1 MKIDV
6 LEVSIFIFFFV
17 LITVIGF
24 VAARWRRADLSTLH
38 EWGLAGRRFG
48 TVVTWFLLGGDL
60 YTAYTFIAVPGA
72 VFTSGAIGF
81 FAVPYTVLV
90 YPIIFILMPKFW
102 TVCKQRGYITASDF
116 VKDRFGSSSLAL
128 AVAFT
133 GILATMPYIAL
144 QMFGIQ
150 VSIAA
155 LGIPLDV
162 AVGSFK
168 IDIPLLIAFL
178 ILAAY
183 TYTSGLRAPAL
194 IALVKDVMVLS
205 LVVIAV
211 IYIPTR
217 LGGFSH
223 IFAVATAHQ
232 PVVAHKIAVAKAAGT
247 YPPNAFT
254 VFLKTPGAMVAY
266 TTLAL
271 GSALA
276 LFLYPHSMLG
286 VLSSND
292 RNVVKRNTAL
302 LPIYSLMLGL
312 LALLGFMALAL
323 PKPPAAGNGA
333 VPALI
338 TQLFPNWL
346 AGFAFAAIS
355 IGALVPA
362 AVMSIAAANLFT
374 RNIYKEYFRPNSSE
388 REEAQTAKI
397 TSFLLK
403 FGALLFIIF
412 VPTQN
417 IISFQL
423 LGGVWIIQTLPP
435 VFLGLY
441 THWFNRWALLIGW
454 AAGMISGTLMA
465 FSAIISGIPGAPLLQ
480 TYTFTI
486 GGVAI
491 PVYIALAAL
500 ILNLVLSIVLTPIF
514 QAIGLRSG
522 KDVTTPA
529 DYEYAP
535 VEPKEPIEEALR

>member
-6 LEVSIFIFFFV
+6 LEISIFIFFFV

-24 VAARWRRADLSTLH
+24 VAARWRRGDLRQLH

-90 YPIIFILMPKFW
+90 YPLIFLLMPKFW

-133 GILATMPYIAL
+133 GILATLPYIAL

-155 LGIPLDV
+155 LGIPL
-162 AVGSFK
+162 SFS
-168 IDIPLLIAFL
+168 ILGVSVDIPLLIAFI

-194 IALVKDVMVLS
+194 IALVKDAMVLI
-205 LVVIAV
+205 LVFAAV
-211 IYIPTR
+211 IYVPIR
-217 LGGFSH
+217 LGGFAH

-232 PVVAHKIAVAKAAGT
+232 PVVAKAITTAKAAGT
-247 YPPNAFT
+247 YPPSAFT
-254 VFLKTPGAMVAY
+254 IFLKTPGAMVAY

-312 LALLGFMALAL
+312 LALVGFMALAL
-323 PKPPAAGNGA
+323 PKPPATGNGA
-333 VPALI
+333 VVAVI
-338 TQLFPNWL
+338 TQIFPDWF

-374 RNIYKEYFRPNSSE
+374 RNVYKEYFRPNCSD
-388 REEAQTAKI
+388 REESEVAKI
-397 TSFLLK
+397 ASFLLK

-412 VPTQN
+412 VPTTN

-465 FSAIISGIPGAPLLQ
+465 FSAIIAGIPKAPLLQ
-480 TYTFTI
+480 TYPIF
-486 GGVAI
+486 GI
-491 PVYIALAAL
+491 PVYAAFAAL
-500 ILNLVLSIVLTPIF
+500 IVNLVLAMVLTPIF
-514 QAIGLRSG
+514 QTIGLRSG
-522 KDVTTPA
+522 KDVTSPT

-535 VEPKEPIEEALR
+535 VESKEPLREALS

>member
-6 LEVSIFIFFFV
+6 LEISIFIFFFV

-24 VAARWRRADLSTLH
+24 VAARWRRGDLRQLN

-48 TVVTWFLLGGDL
+48 TIVTWFLLGGDL

-90 YPIIFILMPKFW
+90 YPLIFLLMPKFW

-133 GILATMPYIAL
+133 GILATLPYIAL

-155 LGIPLDV
+155 LGIPL
-162 AVGSFK
+162 SFS
-168 IDIPLLIAFL
+168 ILGVSVDIPLLIAFI

-194 IALVKDVMVLS
+194 IALVKDAMVLI
-205 LVVIAV
+205 LVFAAV
-211 IYIPTR
+211 IYVPIR
-217 LGGFSH
+217 LGGFAH

-232 PVVAHKIAVAKAAGT
+232 PVVAKAITTAKAAGT
-247 YPPNAFT
+247 YPPSAFT
-254 VFLKTPGAMVAY
+254 IFLKTPGAMVAY

-312 LALLGFMALAL
+312 LALVGFMALAL
-323 PKPPAAGNGA
+323 PKPPATGNGA
-333 VPALI
+333 VVAVI
-338 TQLFPNWL
+338 TQIFPDWF

-374 RNIYKEYFRPNSSE
+374 RNVYKEYFRPNCSD
-388 REEAQTAKI
+388 REESEVAKI
-397 TSFLLK
+397 ASFLLK

-412 VPTQN
+412 VPTTN

-465 FSAIISGIPGAPLLQ
+465 FSAIIAGIPKAPLLQ
-480 TYTFTI
+480 TYPIF
-486 GGVAI
+486 GI
-491 PVYIALAAL
+491 PVYAAFAAL
-500 ILNLVLSIVLTPIF
+500 IVNLVLAMVLTPIF
-514 QAIGLRSG
+514 QTIGLRSG
-522 KDVTTPA
+522 KDVTSPT

-535 VEPKEPIEEALR
+535 VESKEPLREALS